1 MAGHIHVEPAAPF
14 ARPRWRSRR
23 RWPRRAPQTAP
34 GLQTLEV
41 VPLPRDGEVL
51 VSFKL
56 NETLTD
62 DIRKAIQ
69 SGLTIKFVY
78 KVDLRRSSS
87 VWVDRTLAIG
97 AGGRDASVR
106 HVDPPVPRGAC
117 DRRPHGKSRRHRARR
132 RRLGLADA
140 DFSRLSLFRGVRS
153 SPTPSTYVRV
163 RANASPR
170 GASFIWPWAGDDAVG
185 LAKFTFM
192 R

>member
-1 MAGHIHVEPAAPF
+1 MFSRVVLSLLLSAALS
-14 ARPRWRSRR
+14 AQRPEN
-23 RWPRRAPQTAP
+23 AQ

-62 DIRKAIQ
+62 EVRTAIQ

-78 KVDLRRSSS
+78 KVDLRRSSA
-87 VWVDRTLAIG
+87 VWVDRTIAS
-97 AGGRDASVR
+97 ASVSATLR
-106 HVDPPVPRGAC
+106 YDTLTRQYHV
-117 DRRPHGKSRRHRARR
+117 ARSIDGR
-132 RRLGLADA
+132 TEWADVTA
-140 DFSRLSLFRGVRS
+140 REDVAWSWLTRDFARLSLFRGVELES
-153 SPTPSTYVRV
+153 NAEYYVRV
-163 RANASPR
+163 RANATPR
-170 GASFIWPWAGDDAVG
+170 NASFIWPWAGDDAVG

>member
-1 MAGHIHVEPAAPF
+1 MF
-14 ARPRWRSRR
+14 RR
-23 RWPRRAPQTAP
+23 VPIFLAFLVFSGLLPGTLSAQPSQGAP

-62 DIRKAIQ
+62 DVRTAIQ

-78 KVDLRRSSS
+78 KVDLRRSSGM
-87 VWVDRTLAIG
+87 WVDRTLAS
-97 AGGRDASVR
+97 AVVAATLRYDTLTRQYNVARSVDGRTEW
-106 HVDPPVPRGAC
+106 
-117 DRRPHGKSRRHRARR
+117 
-132 RRLGLADA
+132 ADA
-140 DFSRLSLFRGVRS
+140 TAQEDVAWRWLTKDFARLSLFRNVALE
-153 SPTPSTYVRV
+153 TNAEYYLKV

-170 GASFIWPWAGDDAVG
+170 NASFIWPWAGDDAVG
-185 LAKFTFM
+185 LAKFTFI

>member
-1 MAGHIHVEPAAPF
+1 MF
-14 ARPRWRSRR
+14 SRLVLSLVLST
-23 RWPRRAPQTAP
+23 ALTAQSPQTAA

-87 VWVDRTLAIG
+87 VWVDRTLAS
-97 AGGRDASVR
+97 ASVGATLR
-106 HVDPPVPRGAC
+106 YDTLTREYHV
-117 DRRPHGKSRRHRARR
+117 ARSIDGR
-132 RRLGLADA
+132 TEKADVITKEDVA
-140 DFSRLSLFRGVRS
+140 WTWLTRDFSRLSLFRGLALE
-153 SPTPSTYVRV
+153 PNAEYYLRV

-185 LAKFTFM
+185 LAKFTFI

>member
-1 MAGHIHVEPAAPF
+1 MSRRVLLFLTFLVFSGPF
-14 ARPRWRSRR
+14 AGTLTAQSS
-23 RWPRRAPQTAP
+23 QDAP

-62 DIRKAIQ
+62 DVRTAIQ

-78 KVDLRRSSS
+78 KVDLRRTSAM
-87 VWVDRTLAIG
+87 WMDRTLAS
-97 AGGRDASVR
+97 AVVAATLRYDTLTRQYHVARSVDGRTEW
-106 HVDPPVPRGAC
+106 
-117 DRRPHGKSRRHRARR
+117 
-132 RRLGLADA
+132 ADVTA
-140 DFSRLSLFRGVRS
+140 QEEVAWRWLTKDFARLSLFRSV
-153 SPTPSTYVRV
+153 PLETNAEYYVRV

-170 GASFIWPWAGDDAVG
+170 NASFIWPWAGDDAVG

>member
-1 MAGHIHVEPAAPF
+1 MFSRLVLALAFSAAL
-14 ARPRWRSRR
+14 AAQS
-23 RWPRRAPQTAP
+23 PQP
-34 GLQTLEV
+34 PQGLQTLEV

-87 VWVDRTLAIG
+87 VWVDRTLQSALVT
-97 AGGRDASVR
+97 ATLRYDTLTRQYHATRSVDGRTEWADVT
-106 HVDPPVPRGAC
+106 
-117 DRRPHGKSRRHRARR
+117 AREDVAWSWMTR
-132 RRLGLADA
+132 
-140 DFSRLSLFRGVRS
+140 DFSRMSLFRGLALE
-153 SPTPSTYVRV
+153 PNAEYYLRV
-163 RANASPR
+163 SANASPR
-170 GASFIWPWAGDDAVG
+170 GASFIWPWKGDDAVG

>member
-1 MAGHIHVEPAAPF
+1 MFRRVVLSLLLSAALS
-14 ARPRWRSRR
+14 AQRPEN
-23 RWPRRAPQTAP
+23 AQ

-62 DIRKAIQ
+62 EVRTAIQ

-78 KVDLRRSSS
+78 KVDLRRSSA
-87 VWVDRTLAIG
+87 VWVDRTIAS
-97 AGGRDASVR
+97 ASVSATLR
-106 HVDPPVPRGAC
+106 YDTLTRQYHV
-117 DRRPHGKSRRHRARR
+117 ARSIDGR
-132 RRLGLADA
+132 TEWADVTA
-140 DFSRLSLFRGVRS
+140 REDVAWSWLTRDFARLSLFRGVELES
-153 SPTPSTYVRV
+153 NAEYYVRV
-163 RANASPR
+163 RANATPR
-170 GASFIWPWAGDDAVG
+170 NASFIWPWAGDDAVG

>member
-1 MAGHIHVEPAAPF
+1 MSSRVVLSLLLSAALYAQSPEN
-14 ARPRWRSRR
+14 A
-23 RWPRRAPQTAP
+23 Q

-56 NETLTD
+56 NETLTPEV
-62 DIRKAIQ
+62 RAAIQ

-78 KVDLRRSSS
+78 KVDLRRSSAL
-87 VWVDRTLAIG
+87 WVDRTIAS
-97 AGGRDASVR
+97 ASVAATLR
-106 HVDPPVPRGAC
+106 YNTLTREYHA
-117 DRRPHGKSRRHRARR
+117 ARSIDGR
-132 RRLGLADA
+132 TEWADVTTREDVA
-140 DFSRLSLFRGVRS
+140 WSWLTRDFARLSLFRGVPLES
-153 SPTPSTYVRV
+153 NAEYYVRV

-170 GASFIWPWAGDDAVG
+170 NSSFIWPWAADDAVG

>member
-1 MAGHIHVEPAAPF
+1 MFSRLVLSLAFSAALV
-14 ARPRWRSRR
+14 AQS
-23 RWPRRAPQTAP
+23 PQTP
-34 GLQTLEV
+34 QGLQTLEV

-78 KVDLRRSSS
+78 KIDLRRSSS
-87 VWVDRTLAIG
+87 VWVDRTLQSATVSATLRYDTLTREYHAARSID
-97 AGGRDASVR
+97 GRMEKADVM
-106 HVDPPVPRGAC
+106 
-117 DRRPHGKSRRHRARR
+117 AREDVAWSWLTR
-132 RRLGLADA
+132 
-140 DFSRLSLFRGVRS
+140 DFSRLSLFRGLALE
-153 SPTPSTYVRV
+153 PDAEYYVRV

-170 GASFIWPWAGDDAVG
+170 GASFIWPWTGDDAVG
-185 LAKFTFM
+185 LAKFTFI